1 MGALSL
7 PQPKGIGMSRV
18 GIEQQRGLVY
28 PNHQVEPWISG
39 TFHYWRVNPAL
50 WADILDNI
58 KAMGFGMVETY
69 IPWGLHE
76 IERGK
81 FEFGEKEPSKNLEK
95 FIQQVHQAGL
105 KLVVRPGPHINAELT
120 CFGYPPRIVYDPAI
134 VAKEASGAFS
144 VHDAYPKAFGNPS
157 YASKKLY
164 EETALW
170 FDALAPILERNLYP
184 NGPIV
189 ALQVDNETGYYFRTG
204 AYLMDYGD
212 DSIRWYRTFLE
223 KRYGTIKVLNEV
235 YGSHHESF
243 ATIEAP
249 RCFEGEKLK
258 DLPYYLDWSRYKEWQ
273 INECLRIIGN
283 MWRERGVDGIPF
295 FHNFFGPTNSP
306 YNTND
311 AENGDYGLDVVGVD
325 DYPRK
330 EQYLTTSRKA
340 SYLAGTSKLPF
351 IPEFG
356 SGCWCLPLWENTFT
370 VEDERFT
377 TPLLFMFGLKAI
389 NYYMIVERD
398 RWMGSPIT
406 VDNKIRAPYFDLYR
420 QWNTFL
426 RNYQFH
432 QWDLQ
437 SDLLILAN
445 YDTER
450 TLKALKLVEN
460 HFLHFLPEEA
470 GYQENQSIFPY
481 RLEEEHPRWAENQWS
496 YALKHHLPLHC
507 SDTLLP
513 YEKMKGHKAVWVV
526 TFEILDKKAQ
536 ENLRRFAEEGGTVIL
551 GPLVPSLDENL
562 HPFSAFSELK
572 SGTEANIGKGK
583 FVLLQKW
590 DEKEVEKA
598 MIGSNIQPIMEGLPS
613 EILVTHFNKNG
624 KVIYF
629 LANPGDKEV
638 PFTPHCKLI
647 PLYGVTDG
655 KVFTQRGIT
664 LQPWSVTV
672 WEAVS

>member
-1 MGALSL
+1 
-7 PQPKGIGMSRV
+7 MSRV
-18 GIEQQRGLVY
+18 GIEQQRGLIY

-39 TFHYWRVNPAL
+39 TFHYWRVDPAL

-81 FEFGEKEPSKNLEK
+81 FEFGEKEPHKNLEK
-95 FIQQVHQAGL
+95 FIQQIQQAGL

-120 CFGYPPRIVYDPAI
+120 CFGYPPRIVFDPAI

-170 FDALAPILERNLYP
+170 FDALAPILKRNLYP

-223 KRYGTIKVLNEV
+223 KRYGTLQALNEI
-235 YGSHHESF
+235 YESRYKSF
-243 ATIEAP
+243 KAIDPP

-273 INECLRIIGN
+273 INECLKIIGG

-306 YNTND
+306 YNTNE
-311 AENGDYGLDVVGVD
+311 AEHGDYGLDVVGVD

-330 EQYLTTSRKA
+330 EQYLTTARKA
-340 SYLAGTSKLPF
+340 GYLSGTSKLPF

-356 SGCWCLPLWENTFT
+356 SGCWCLPLWEHTFT

-377 TPLLFMFGLKAI
+377 TPLLFMFGLKAV

-406 VDNKIRAPYFDLYR
+406 VDNKIRAPYFDFYR

-426 RNYQFH
+426 RRNQFH

-437 SDLLILAN
+437 SNLLILAN
-445 YDTER
+445 YDMER
-450 TLKALKLVEN
+450 ALKALKLAET
-460 HFLHFLPEEA
+460 HFVHYLPEEA
-470 GYQENQSIFPY
+470 GYREHQSLFPY
-481 RLEEEHPRWAENQWS
+481 RIEEELPRWADSQWA
-496 YALKHHLPLHC
+496 YALRNHLPLHC
-507 SDTLLP
+507 SDTILP
-513 YEKMKGHKAVWVV
+513 YDKMKGHQAVWVV
-526 TFEILDKKAQ
+526 TFEIMDKKAQ
-536 ENLRRFAEEGGTVIL
+536 ENLRRFAQEGGTVIL

-562 HPFSAFSELK
+562 RPFTAFSELK
-572 SGTEANIGKGK
+572 ESSQSAVGKGK
-583 FVLLQKW
+583 LLLLKQW
-590 DEKEVEKA
+590 DEKEVQKA
-598 MIGSNIQPIMEGLPS
+598 LAEAGIRPVMDGLPA
-613 EILVTHFNKNG
+613 EILSTHFKKNG
-624 KVIYF
+624 KEIYF
-629 LANPGDKEV
+629 FANPSGKEV
-638 PFTPHCKLI
+638 TFTPTRKLL
-647 PLYGVTDG
+647 PLYGVG
-655 KVFTQRGIT
+655 GAKILSHSALT
-664 LQPWSVTV
+664 LHPWSVTV
-672 WEAVS
+672 WEVVP

>member
-1 MGALSL
+1 
-7 PQPKGIGMSRV
+7 MSRV